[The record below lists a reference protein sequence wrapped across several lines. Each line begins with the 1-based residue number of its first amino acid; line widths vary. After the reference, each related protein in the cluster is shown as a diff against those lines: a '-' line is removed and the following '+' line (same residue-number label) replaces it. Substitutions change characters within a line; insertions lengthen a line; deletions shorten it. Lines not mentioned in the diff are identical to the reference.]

1 MLTAIVS
8 IITFVYLLGT
18 SVIVLQK
25 NPFKAMNVSLAT
37 AVIFIGLWLI
47 GVAGLTTSLGTDE
60 LYGRIIFAVAAVG
73 IEALFLFILF
83 FARSENKALQWLN
96 RPVLSIVFAGIIVAL
111 SFSPYVV
118 QDVVKAL
125 PGDLPTPVYGN
136 LYKLYLGCVVFI
148 ATLAGMQLLYMYAKS
163 TGRLRAQTQV
173 MLVGFF
179 FFMMVALTT
188 NVAVPLLAKSSDA
201 AKLTPLSAIILATAL
216 SYAALKHRLF
226 DIHWFV
232 VRASAYTISTV
243 LLGVL
248 YLGPVLFV
256 MIIVLGFPFVPIKFF
271 VALIVA
277 MIAAS
282 FYGPIR
288 QWFSQR
294 TNKIF
299 FHEVYNPELFISD
312 LNKSVVSN
320 LNLISMLNGAAE
332 VIVTNMKVEYCTFA
346 LINRGEKRIR
356 YAGSMLKSFE
366 TDRILAVDTLMQ
378 KMESRVVAS
387 DEFSAES
394 NKLYR
399 ELRDNNIAAIG
410 RLVETTGAG
419 KHSFGYVILGPK
431 KSGVIFTKQDIR
443 MLETIIDGL
452 FVAIQNAVHFE
463 EIQNFNVTL
472 QRRIEEAT
480 AQLRRTNAKLRA
492 LDETKDDFISMASH
506 QLRTPLTSVKGY
518 LSMVLEGDAGD
529 IAPKQRKMLDQA
541 FISSQRMVFLIA
553 DLLNVSRLKTG
564 KFVIEPSPINLAK
577 TISDEVSQLK
587 ETAKDRSLELIY
599 DKPADFPIVMM
610 DETKIRQVV
619 MNFIDNAI
627 YYTPAGGK
635 IHVQLLNNPNTIE
648 LRISDNG
655 IGVPKREQP
664 HLFTKFYRAGNAR
677 QARPDGTGLGLFMAK
692 KVILAQ
698 GGAVIF
704 ESQEGKGSTFG
715 FTFSKHKLVAPPAPQ
730 AQALHH

>member
-1 MLTAIVS
+1 
-8 IITFVYLLGT
+8 
-18 SVIVLQK
+18 
-25 NPFKAMNVSLAT
+25 
-37 AVIFIGLWLI
+37 
-47 GVAGLTTSLGTDE
+47 
-60 LYGRIIFAVAAVG
+60 
-73 IEALFLFILF
+73 
-83 FARSENKALQWLN
+83 
-96 RPVLSIVFAGIIVAL
+96 
-111 SFSPYVV
+111 V
-118 QDVVKAL
+118 Q
-125 PGDLPTPVYGN
+125 
-136 LYKLYLGCVVFI
+136 
-148 ATLAGMQLLYMYAKS
+148 
-163 TGRLRAQTQV
+163 
-173 MLVGFF
+173 
-179 FFMMVALTT
+179 
-188 NVAVPLLAKSSDA
+188 
-201 AKLTPLSAIILATAL
+201 
-216 SYAALKHRLF
+216 
-226 DIHWFV
+226 
-232 VRASAYTISTV
+232 
-243 LLGVL
+243 
-248 YLGPVLFV
+248 
-256 MIIVLGFPFVPIKFF
+256 
-271 VALIVA
+271 
-277 MIAAS
+277 
-282 FYGPIR
+282 
-288 QWFSQR
+288 
-294 TNKIF
+294 
-299 FHEVYNPELFISD
+299 
-312 LNKSVVSN
+312 
-320 LNLISMLNGAAE
+320 
-332 VIVTNMKVEYCTFA
+332 
-346 LINRGEKRIR
+346 
-356 YAGSMLKSFE
+356 KSFE

-410 RLVETTGAG
+410 RLVESTGAG